1 MLAKHVNS
9 NHRAASQQ
17 KNGKQYNDVYL
28 FIGQFLMS
36 DDENEDD
43 DDDDDVEKCIK
54 IDK

>member
-1 MLAKHVNS
+1 MLAKHVNM
-9 NHRAASQQ
+9 NYRAATQ

-28 FIGQFLMS
+28 FIGQFLTS
-36 DDENEDD
+36 DDENE